1 MWNFMT
7 KYIVPI
13 FLIILM
19 ILSTIMIVV
28 LIYEKIQPNNYFDRK
43 DYIQNLETKLNI
55 YEQEYDEFALKD
67 AIEQGDSY
75 E

>member
-1 MWNFMT
+1 MWDFMT